1 MANSCHHDEGLLPGL
16 PPDTAHVLLQP
27 TILSTVFISRCR
39 SELVILQLKS
49 LYKGFSSPEDK
60 VQTSWYGLQA
70 SVIRHNAHGEPQSSR
85 PHYSLPLD
93 HLLLCKAA
101 LLPFPLAP
109 SARCSL
115 CLNVLLWALTW
126 LTSSSGLHLCI
137 SSRTL
142 PGPSWP
148 HLHYKMDFHQVSL
161 VACTD
166 IFQTTRILYWSCLPT
181 CLPDLNSKVNLIIE
195 KLACILFKQMKYSW
209 PLNNQG
215 SNCAGLL
222 TRRFFSINVI
232 AVFSFY
238 ISLN

>member
-1 MANSCHHDEGLLPGL
+1 MASSCHHGEGLLPGL
-16 PPDTAHVLLQP
+16 PPDYAHVLLQP
-27 TILSTVFISRCR
+27 TILSTVFISRCS

-70 SVIRHNAHGEPQSSR
+70 SVIRHNVHGESHSSL

-93 HLLLCKAA
+93 YFLLCKAA

-109 SARCSL
+109 YARCSL

-126 LTSSSGLHLCI
+126 LTSPSGLHLCII

-142 PGPSWP
+142 PGPSY
-148 HLHYKMDFHQVSL
+148 LHYRMDFHQVSL

-166 IFQTTRILYWSCLPT
+166 IFQTTCILYWSCLLT

-195 KLACILFKQMKYSW
+195 KLPCILFTQMKYS
-209 PLNNQG
+209 
-215 SNCAGLL
+215 
-222 TRRFFSINVI
+222 
-232 AVFSFY
+232 
-238 ISLN
+238 

>member
-1 MANSCHHDEGLLPGL
+1 MASSCHHGEGLLPGL
-16 PPDTAHVLLQP
+16 PPDSAHVLLQP

-60 VQTSWYGLQA
+60 VQTSWYGLRA
-70 SVIRHNAHGEPQSSR
+70 SVIRHNTHGEPQSSR

-93 HLLLCKAA
+93 YLLLCKAA

-109 SARCSL
+109 SAWCSL

-126 LTSSSGLHLCI
+126 LTSPSGLHLCI

-142 PGPSWP
+142 PGPSRP
-148 HLHYKMDFHQVSL
+148 HLHYRMDFHQVSL

-166 IFQTTRILYWSCLPT
+166 IFQTAYILYSSCLPT
-181 CLPDLNSKVNLIIE
+181 CLPDLNSKVNLNIE

-209 PLNNQG
+209 TLNN
-215 SNCAGLL
+215 
-222 TRRFFSINVI
+222 
-232 AVFSFY
+232 
-238 ISLN
+238 